1 MKSVLQPCLITLSVF
16 LLMFSCQQKKENRPR
31 VFVFT
36 DINIDS
42 GDPDDRQ
49 SLIHL
54 LWYANELDIQGIVPD
69 RWDARGLEACQ
80 MAVAAYEKDY
90 NEFQFGQKRL
100 SYPRC
105 SSKKSGSGF

>member
-1 MKSVLQPCLITLSVF
+1 MKSNTKFNLLISIF
-16 LLMFSCQQKKENRPR
+16 LLLLFSCSPEDEKRPR

-69 RWDARGLEACQ
+69 RWDACGLEACQ
-80 MAVAAYEKDY
+80 LAVAAYEKDY
-90 NEFQFGQKRL
+90 TDLNSPE
-100 SYPRC
+100 
-105 SSKKSGSGF
+105 

>member
-1 MKSVLQPCLITLSVF
+1 MKHILITELLILSGF
-16 LLMFSCQQKKENRPR
+16 LVMFSYQQKNETRPR

-54 LWYANELDIQGIVPD
+54 LWYANQLDIQGIVPD
-69 RWDARGLEACQ
+69 RWDARGWEACQ
-80 MAVAAYEKDY
+80 LAVAAYEKDFA
-90 NEFQFGQKRL
+90 EFQFG
-100 SYPRC
+100 
-105 SSKKSGSGF
+105 KKG